1 MVVAK
6 VTYEELRR
14 QRLEENKKRIEE
26 LHLPHLSLALK
37 NSSPTHSPM
46 KQSNPRPDRKKV
58 VVMVRRS
65 NRVANK
71 PAPDYKEA
79 VTFEHFEYSRR
90 ICKRSEPRRRD
101 LSDRVYASDAAR
113 AKAIAK
119 AEELE
124 SSLGDNYPTL
134 LKPMLPSHVSGGFWL
149 GIPVYFCKKYLPRRD
164 ETVTLVDEE
173 GEEYPVVYL
182 ARKTGLS
189 GGWKGFAVDHELMDG
204 DAVVFQ
210 LIRPT
215 VLKVYIVR
223 ANSSEEGNDV

>member
-14 QRLEENKKRIEE
+14 QIMEEKKKRFEE
-26 LHLPHLSLALK
+26 FHLPQLSSALK
-37 NSSPTHSPM
+37 NSSPKPSPM
-46 KQSNPRPDRKKV
+46 KQSKPRTIRKEV
-58 VVMVRRS
+58 AVMVRRS

-79 VTFEHFEYSRR
+79 ATFERFEYRGREVDHGGGTCR
-90 ICKRSEPRRRD
+90 IGYM
-101 LSDRVYASDAAR
+101 LLMQL
-113 AKAIAK
+113 
-119 AEELE
+119 EELE

-134 LKPMLPSHVSGGFWL
+134 LKPMLPSHVTGGFWL

-182 ARKTGLS
+182 ARKTGLG
-189 GGWKGFAVDHELMDG
+189 GGWKGFAVDHELVDG

-223 ANSSEEGNDV
+223 ANSSEEGNGV